1 VVKDG
6 RILLVVINSK
16 YFLQNDS
23 IENLTLLVKWSKLVI
38 SFYHSKLLNMKPIRF
53 LAGILLLITGILHVV
68 LYIKTPNDPG
78 SIGLLIFGIIYA
90 IIGILLFNRKIYP
103 LYLGLIIPLIGMT
116 LSIIKFGIPDLISLL
131 ALFKLIGITVI
142 ICCGYLLLNLKKM

>member
-1 VVKDG
+1 MK
-6 RILLVVINSK
+6 
-16 YFLQNDS
+16 S
-23 IENLTLLVKWSKLVI
+23 IRL
-38 SFYHSKLLNMKPIRF
+38 

-68 LYIKTPNDPG
+68 LYIKDPNVSG

-90 IIGILLFNRKIYP
+90 VIGILLFNREIYP

-131 ALFKLIGITVI
+131 ALFKLIGIIVI
-142 ICCGYLLLNLKKM
+142 ICCGYLLLNRKKM

>member
-1 VVKDG
+1 
-6 RILLVVINSK
+6 
-16 YFLQNDS
+16 
-23 IENLTLLVKWSKLVI
+23 
-38 SFYHSKLLNMKPIRF
+38 MKPIRL

-68 LYIKTPNDPG
+68 LYIKTPNGPG

-90 IIGILLFNRKIYP
+90 VLGILLFNRKIYP

-131 ALFKLIGITVI
+131 ALFKVIGIIVV
-142 ICCGYLLLNLKKM
+142 ICCGYLLLNRKKM